1 LSDHNYSGIYNEQWL
16 PLFYQHLLFNVTAK
30 IPDIWRQ
37 DATEHF
43 FGNNIFPPMGMIPP
57 LK

>member
-1 LSDHNYSGIYNEQWL
+1 VAAIILSAFAFKCNCKL
-16 PLFYQHLLFNVTAK
+16 
-30 IPDIWRQ
+30 PDIWTQ

-43 FGNNIFPPMGMIPP
+43 FGNNIFLPMGMIPP